1 MQVRKTLTIRLIWYK
16 IIMYVYLQNNINFY
30 VQKPEF
36 SYINNKETVR
46 MGNAYLMVVLGIIA
60 AKGVG
65 FYRDMVFAKVFGTG
79 VDADIYFQ
87 IFGLVNL
94 IFTGIA
100 VALSTLIIKNINQSR
115 NVGKE
120 REYASSFIKKSFM
133 WLGVGVLAFVIFS
146 GQVVRIILPGLSPD
160 EFKLA
165 NTMMY
170 VMIPSLVF
178 VVVAYIIS
186 GILQN
191 EKAYFITSVMSLP
204 FNAVII
210 LTLMIPDVSIMTV
223 AIVTTIGWGLQ
234 VAMLLPSFYKKGYRV
249 TGLKYNNPDKKE
261 RNPEIIWIFIS
272 NMMFQLCFYTDRA
285 FVGNVEGMASTF
297 NYASNLFITIS
308 SVFVVAMSTVVFPS
322 ISKNYEEGNVGYVNE
337 LLRYIITVMVAIF
350 LPFLLV
356 ASLYGSDVI
365 RLIYE
370 RGSFDSE
377 STKAVSTI
385 FFIYGLGILGYVS
398 QELFNKI
405 LYLSGKYK
413 YTVTGTVLVV
423 FLNVV
428 LNILIKNFIPN
439 VDVPS
444 SGMDLVTLLCASAT
458 SLLLTLYAVAIAIG
472 IKNVVGA
479 YFTKELI
486 TDIVK
491 ILVSGVFALIV
502 YFVFNT
508 FAPAF
513 THGYI
518 TFVVPLGASAVVYA
532 VSLIITGVYKKLL
545 KREKKGTN

>member
-1 MQVRKTLTIRLIWYK
+1 
-16 IIMYVYLQNNINFY
+16 
-30 VQKPEF
+30 
-36 SYINNKETVR
+36 
-46 MGNAYLMVVLGIIA
+46 MGNAYLLVVLGIIA

-115 NVGKE
+115 NIG
-120 REYASSFIKKSFM
+120 REKAYASSFIKKSFI
-133 WLGVGVLAFVIFS
+133 WLAVGVAFFVLFS
-146 GQVVRIILPGLSPD
+146 GQIVKIILPGLSPA
-160 EFKLA
+160 EFNLA
-165 NTMMY
+165 NRMMY
-170 VMIPSLVF
+170 VMIPSLIF

-223 AIVTTIGWGLQ
+223 ALVTTIGWGLQ
-234 VAMLLPSFYKKGYRV
+234 VAMLLPSFYKKGYRIL
-249 TGLKYNNPDKKE
+249 GPKYDRLEKREK
-261 RNPEIIWIFIS
+261 NPEIIWIFIS

-308 SVFVVAMSTVVFPS
+308 SVFVVAMSTVVFPA
-322 ISKNYEEGNVGYVNE
+322 ISKNYEEGNIGYVNE

-385 FFIYGLGILGYVS
+385 FFVYSLGILGYVS

-405 LYLSGKYK
+405 LYLAGKYK
-413 YTVTGTVLVV
+413 YTVIGTILVV
-423 FLNVV
+423 VLNVV
-428 LNILIKNFIPN
+428 LNLVVKNFISATHI
-439 VDVPS
+439 S
-444 SGMDLVTLLCASAT
+444 SFGMDLVTLICASVT
-458 SLLLTLYAVAIAIG
+458 SLLLTFYAVAIAIG
-472 IKNVVGA
+472 IKKVVGT

-486 TDIVK
+486 SDIIK
-491 ILVSGVFALIV
+491 ILISGFFAFVI
-502 YFVFNT
+502 YFIFNT
-508 FAPAF
+508 FAPDF

-518 TFVVPLGASAVVYA
+518 TFVVPLCASAVVYG
-532 VSLIITGVYKKLL
+532 VFLVITGVYKKLL